1 MNTNIDFNQE
11 EYSSKQSGRQTKPAI
26 NDIKGTE
33 ENEND

>member
-1 MNTNIDFNQE
+1 MNTNIEIKQKENP
-11 EYSSKQSGRQTKPAI
+11 SKQSGRQTKPAI